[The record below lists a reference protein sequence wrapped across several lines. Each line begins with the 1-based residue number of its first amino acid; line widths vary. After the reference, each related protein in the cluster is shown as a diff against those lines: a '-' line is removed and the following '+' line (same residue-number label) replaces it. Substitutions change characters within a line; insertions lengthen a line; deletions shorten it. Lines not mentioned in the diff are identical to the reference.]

1 MIANE
6 KEVEKLEQKGFT
18 VGPTYREVI
27 CHKWSPEKEEKLQDL
42 IYALREHASRE
53 ELKYYLPYIEEE
65 VRKC

>member
-18 VGPTYREVI
+18 VGPICREVI